1 MNSQAV
7 AKKSTA
13 SNLAFGDLIAEGQRI
28 FSRLFPPQGFPA
40 GVEISK
46 QGAISDSVYCIDSG
60 LVKVASLFETGR
72 EIIVSLRSTSG
83 LLGAASVILQKPNPV
98 HATTLTYCQL
108 RRSPAEAFLTLVTSN
123 IAFAYLIQQALSREV
138 YEQITPIVE
147 LGCCS
152 ARQRLERFLWMLV
165 SGMRDPES
173 HEEVS
178 LRMPLRHWEA
188 AQVLA
193 ITPAYFSRLLNQLEE
208 EKILHRKKGVLIIPA
223 PQNLWHDSVF

>member
-7 AKKSTA
+7 AMKSNA
-13 SNLAFGDLIAEGQRI
+13 SNLAFGDLIAEGQRV

-108 RRSPAEAFLTLVTSN
+108 RRSPAEAFLTLVTNN
-123 IAFAYLIQQALSREV
+123 IAFAHFIHQALSREV

-165 SGMRDPES
+165 SGMPDPES
-173 HEEVS
+173 QEVR

-208 EKILHRKKGVLIIPA
+208 ENILHRKKGVLIIPD
-223 PQNLWHDSVF
+223 PQKLWHDSIF